1 MGTQSLNSLELAHSL
16 VEAIEEKMGSSILLL
31 ELVRISTLA
40 DYYVI
45 ATAGGERHLRA
56 LARAVTDLG
65 AYKRKTGMRDL
76 DQQVQSGWVLVDL
89 GEVIVHLF
97 VGRQREKFGL
107 EKLWSRG
114 KVLLRVQ

>member
-1 MGTQSLNSLELAHSL
+1 MNSLELAHS
-16 VEAIEEKMGSSILLL
+16 VVKVVEEKMGSSILLL
-31 ELVRISTLA
+31 DLVRISTLA

-45 ATAGGERHLRA
+45 VTAGGERHLRA

-76 DQQVQSGWVLVDL
+76 DQQVESGWVLVDL

-97 VGRQREKFGL
+97 VGQQREKFGL